1 MKADILDSSAWLE
14 CLDEG
19 PNTKHF
25 APIIAKHPEILVPV
39 IVITE
44 VRKVALRQR
53 SSEKAESI
61 TRSLLAAEVVE
72 IGSEI
77 AVAAADLAIKHKL
90 PLADSLIYAV
100 TLARKATLWTQD
112 ADFKNLPHVR
122 YFPKIKPPKDS

>member
-14 CLDEG
+14 CLDDG

-25 APIIAKHPEILVPV
+25 APIIAKHPEILVPA

-53 SSEKAESI
+53 TSDQAESI
-61 TRSLLAAEVVE
+61 TRSLLAAEVIE
-72 IGSEI
+72 IDSEI

-90 PLADSLIYAV
+90 PLADSLIYAI
-100 TLARKATLWTQD
+100 TLAKKATLWTQD
-112 ADFKNLPHVR
+112 DDFKDLPRVR
-122 YFPKIKPPKDS
+122 YFPKKKP